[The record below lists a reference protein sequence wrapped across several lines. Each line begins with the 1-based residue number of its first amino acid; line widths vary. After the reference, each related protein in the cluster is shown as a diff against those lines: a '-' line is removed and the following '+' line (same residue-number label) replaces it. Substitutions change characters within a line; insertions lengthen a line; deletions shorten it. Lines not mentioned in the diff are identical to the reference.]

1 MGSQIVLR
9 LCVGVFRRREARET
23 LDDGCGLRQ
32 LAPIT
37 GKGIMSNIEESLR
50 AIAERVKSHSSTMA
64 TEEAVKTAVVLPFL
78 RALGYDV
85 FDPTEVVP
93 EFTADAVGKKG
104 EKVDYA
110 INIQNEIRILI
121 ECKPISV
128 ALDKRHLDQLYRYF
142 SVTAAKFA
150 ILTNGRTFNFY
161 TDLEAPN
168 KLDTRP
174 FLVFDV
180 TDFNSSILSELKK
193 FEKGSFD
200 VTAILAT
207 AERLKYTSGVK
218 QIIAKLIEEPSEEFV
233 RMVSSGVYEGR
244 MTSQAREMF
253 TGVVR
258 TAFREVVMDTVKSRL
273 SSALADT
280 EEVIEKI
287 DEPIE
292 EEPEVVTS
300 EEEREGYMIVK
311 AIVRDTISPKRVVMR
326 DQKSYCGILIDNN
339 NRKPLAR
346 LWFNRSV
353 KYIGLFDGDAEERLI
368 VDSLD
373 QIYEYSDRLRA
384 TAKKCAE

>member
-1 MGSQIVLR
+1 
-9 LCVGVFRRREARET
+9 
-23 LDDGCGLRQ
+23 
-32 LAPIT
+32 
-37 GKGIMSNIEESLR
+37 MSTIEESLR

-78 RALGYDV
+78 RSLGYDV
-85 FDPTEVVP
+85 FDPAEVVP

-110 INIQNEIRILI
+110 IKIDNEIRILI

-128 ALDKRHLDQLYRYF
+128 ALEKKHLDQLYRYF
-142 SVTAAKFA
+142 SVTNAKFA

-180 TDFNSSILSELKK
+180 TDFNAGIVAELRK

-218 QIIAKLIEEPSEEFV
+218 QVISKLIEDPSDEFV
-233 RMVSSGVYEGR
+233 RMVSANVYEGR
-244 MTSQAREMF
+244 MTSQVREMF

-258 TAFREVVMDTVKSRL
+258 AAFREVIMDTVKSRL

-287 DEPIE
+287 DTPVD
-292 EEPEVVTS
+292 EEPDVVTT
-300 EEEREGYMIVK
+300 EEEREGFMIIK
-311 AIVRDTISPKRVVMR
+311 AIVRDTVSATRVVMR

-373 QIYEYSDRLRA
+373 KIYEYSDRLRA
-384 TAKKCAE
+384 TARKYAEAS

>member
-1 MGSQIVLR
+1 
-9 LCVGVFRRREARET
+9 
-23 LDDGCGLRQ
+23 
-32 LAPIT
+32 
-37 GKGIMSNIEESLR
+37 MSTIEESLR

-85 FDPTEVVP
+85 FDPAEVVP

-110 INIQNEIRILI
+110 IKIDNEIRILI

-128 ALDKRHLDQLYRYF
+128 ELEKKHLDQLYRYF
-142 SVTAAKFA
+142 SVTNAKFA

-168 KLDTRP
+168 KLDFRP
-174 FLVFDV
+174 FFIFDV
-180 TDFNSSILSELKK
+180 SDFNAGIVAELRK
-193 FEKGSFD
+193 FEKGAFD
-200 VTAILAT
+200 VSAILAT

-218 QIIAKLIEEPSEEFV
+218 QIISKLIEDPSEDFV
-233 RMVSSGVYEGR
+233 RMASTGVYEGR
-244 MTSQAREMF
+244 MTSQVREMF
-253 TGVVR
+253 TGIVR
-258 TAFREVVMDTVKSRL
+258 AAFREVIMDTVKNRL
-273 SSALADT
+273 SNALADT

-287 DEPIE
+287 DMPIE
-292 EEPEVVTS
+292 DEPDVVTTD
-300 EEEREGYMIVK
+300 EEREGYMIIK
-311 AIVRDTISPKRVVMR
+311 AIVRDTIAAKRVVMR

-353 KYIGLFDGDAEERLI
+353 KYIGLFDGEAEERLI

-373 QIYEYSDRLRA
+373 KIYEYSDRLRA
-384 TAKKCAE
+384 TAKQYIQE

>member
-1 MGSQIVLR
+1 
-9 LCVGVFRRREARET
+9 
-23 LDDGCGLRQ
+23 
-32 LAPIT
+32 
-37 GKGIMSNIEESLR
+37 MSTIEESLR

-78 RALGYDV
+78 RSLGYDV
-85 FDPTEVVP
+85 FDPSEVVP

-110 INIQNEIRILI
+110 IKIDNEVRILI

-128 ALDKRHLDQLYRYF
+128 ALDKKHLDQLYRYF
-142 SVTAAKFA
+142 SVTNAKFA

-174 FLVFDV
+174 FFVFDV
-180 TDFNSSILSELKK
+180 TDFNAGIVTELRK
-193 FEKGSFD
+193 FEKSAFD
-200 VTAILAT
+200 VDAILAT
-207 AERLKYTSGVK
+207 AERLKYTSGIK
-218 QIIAKLIEEPSEEFV
+218 QVISKLIEEPSEEFV
-233 RMVSSGVYEGR
+233 RIVSSGVYEGR
-244 MTSQAREMF
+244 MTAQVREML

-258 TAFREVVMDTVKSRL
+258 TAFREVIMDTVKSRL

-287 DEPIE
+287 DAPVED
-292 EEPEVVTS
+292 EPEIVTT

-311 AIVRDTISPKRVVMR
+311 AIVRDTISPTRVVMR
-326 DQKSYCGILIDNN
+326 DQKSYCGVLIDNN

-346 LWFNRSV
+346 LHFNRSI
-353 KYIGLFDGDAEERLI
+353 KYIGLFDGEAEERLI
-368 VDSLD
+368 IDSLD
-373 QIYEYSDRLRA
+373 QIYEHSDRLRA
-384 TAKKCAE
+384 TAKKYID

>member
-1 MGSQIVLR
+1 
-9 LCVGVFRRREARET
+9 
-23 LDDGCGLRQ
+23 
-32 LAPIT
+32 
-37 GKGIMSNIEESLR
+37 MSTIEESLR
-50 AIAERVKSHSSTMA
+50 AISERVKSHSSTMA

-78 RALGYDV
+78 RSLGYEV
-85 FDPTEVVP
+85 FDPTEVIP

-110 INIQNEIRILI
+110 IKIDGEIRILI

-128 ALDKRHLDQLYRYF
+128 TLEKKHLDQLYRYF
-142 SVTAAKFA
+142 SVTNAKFA

-174 FLVFDV
+174 FFVFDV
-180 TDFNSSILSELKK
+180 TDFNAGIVAELRK
-193 FEKGSFD
+193 FEKASFD

-218 QIIAKLIEEPSEEFV
+218 QVISKLIEEPSEDFV
-233 RMVSSGVYEGR
+233 RLVAGTVYEGR
-244 MTSQAREMF
+244 ITAQVKEML

-258 TAFREVVMDTVKSRL
+258 TAFRDVIMDSVKNRL

-280 EEVIEKI
+280 EEVIVKI
-287 DEPIE
+287 DDPVE
-292 EEPEVVTS
+292 EEPEVVTT

-311 AIVRDTISPKRVVMR
+311 AIVRDTIAPKRVVMR

-346 LWFNRSV
+346 LHFNRSV
-353 KYIGLFDGDAEERLI
+353 KYIGLFDGEAEERLI

-373 QIYEYSDRLRA
+373 QIYDHSDRLRA
-384 TAKKCAE
+384 TAKKHAGE

>member
-1 MGSQIVLR
+1 
-9 LCVGVFRRREARET
+9 
-23 LDDGCGLRQ
+23 
-32 LAPIT
+32 
-37 GKGIMSNIEESLR
+37 MSTIEESLR
-50 AIAERVKSHSSTMA
+50 AISERVKSHSSTMA

-78 RALGYDV
+78 RSLGYDV

-110 INIQNEIRILI
+110 IKIDGEIRILI

-128 ALDKRHLDQLYRYF
+128 QLEKKHLDQLFRYF
-142 SVTAAKFA
+142 TVTNAKFA

-174 FLVFDV
+174 FFVFDIS
-180 TDFNSSILSELKK
+180 DFNSTIVAELRK

-200 VTAILAT
+200 VSAILAT
-207 AERLKYTSGVK
+207 AERLKYTSGIK
-218 QIIAKLIEEPSEEFV
+218 QEISKLIEEPSEDFV
-233 RMVSSGVYEGR
+233 RLVARNVYDGQMR
-244 MTSQAREMF
+244 AQAKEML

-258 TAFREVVMDTVKSRL
+258 TAFREVIMDAVKSRL

-280 EEVIEKI
+280 QEVIEKI
-287 DEPIE
+287 DDPATD
-292 EEPEVVTS
+292 EPEVVTT

-311 AIVRDTISPKRVVMR
+311 AIVRDTISSKRVVMR

-339 NRKPLAR
+339 NRRPLAR

-353 KYIGLFDGDAEERLI
+353 KYIGLFDGENEERLI
-368 VDSLD
+368 IDSLD
-373 QIYEYSDRLRA
+373 QIYDYNDRLRA
-384 TAKKCAE
+384 TARKYAAD

>member
-1 MGSQIVLR
+1 
-9 LCVGVFRRREARET
+9 
-23 LDDGCGLRQ
+23 
-32 LAPIT
+32 
-37 GKGIMSNIEESLR
+37 MSTIEESLR

-78 RALGYDV
+78 RSLGYDV
-85 FDPTEVVP
+85 FDPSEVVP

-110 INIQNEIRILI
+110 IKIDNEIRILI

-128 ALDKRHLDQLYRYF
+128 ALERKHLDQLYRYF
-142 SVTAAKFA
+142 SVTNAKFA

-168 KLDTRP
+168 KLDARP
-174 FLVFDV
+174 FFVFDV
-180 TDFNSSILSELKK
+180 SDFNTGIVAELRK
-193 FEKGSFD
+193 FEKGAFD
-200 VTAILAT
+200 VSAILAT

-218 QIIAKLIEEPSEEFV
+218 QIISKLIEDPSEEFV
-233 RMVSSGVYEGR
+233 RMTSAGVYEGR

-253 TGVVR
+253 TGIVR
-258 TAFREVVMDTVKSRL
+258 AAFREVIMDTVKSRL
-273 SSALADT
+273 SNALADT

-287 DEPIE
+287 DTPIE
-292 EEPEVVTS
+292 DEPDVVTTD
-300 EEEREGYMIVK
+300 EEREGYMIVK
-311 AIVRDTISPKRVVMR
+311 AIVRDTIAARRIVMR

-353 KYIGLFDGDAEERLI
+353 KYIGLFDGEAEERLI

-373 QIYEYSDRLRA
+373 KIYEYSDRLRA
-384 TAKKCAE
+384 TAKKYLQE

>member
-1 MGSQIVLR
+1 
-9 LCVGVFRRREARET
+9 
-23 LDDGCGLRQ
+23 
-32 LAPIT
+32 
-37 GKGIMSNIEESLR
+37 MSTIEESLR
-50 AIAERVKSHSSTMA
+50 AIAERVKSYSSTMA

-78 RALGYDV
+78 RSLGYDV
-85 FDPTEVVP
+85 FDPSEVVP

-110 INIQNEIRILI
+110 IKIENEVRILI

-128 ALDKRHLDQLYRYF
+128 ALDKKHLDQLYRYF
-142 SVTAAKFA
+142 SVTNAKFA

-174 FLVFDV
+174 FFVFDV
-180 TDFNSSILSELKK
+180 TDFNSGIVNELRK
-193 FEKGSFD
+193 FEKSSFD
-200 VTAILAT
+200 VDAILAT
-207 AERLKYTSGVK
+207 AERLKYTSGIK
-218 QIIAKLIEEPSEEFV
+218 QVISKLIEEPSEEFV
-233 RMVSSGVYEGR
+233 RIASAGVYDGR
-244 MTSQAREMF
+244 MIAQVREML

-258 TAFREVVMDTVKSRL
+258 TAFREVIMDTVKSRL

-287 DEPIE
+287 DAPVED
-292 EEPEVVTS
+292 EPEIVTT

-311 AIVRDTISPKRVVMR
+311 AIVRDTISSTRVVMR

-346 LWFNRSV
+346 LHFNRSI
-353 KYIGLFDGDAEERLI
+353 KYIGLFDGEAEERLI
-368 VDSLD
+368 IDSLD
-373 QIYEYSDRLRA
+373 QIYDHSDRLRA
-384 TAKKCAE
+384 TAKRYIE

>member
-1 MGSQIVLR
+1 
-9 LCVGVFRRREARET
+9 
-23 LDDGCGLRQ
+23 
-32 LAPIT
+32 
-37 GKGIMSNIEESLR
+37 MSTIEESLR
-50 AIAERVKSHSSTMA
+50 AISERVRSHSSTMA

-78 RALGYDV
+78 RSLGYDV
-85 FDPTEVVP
+85 FDPTEIVP
-93 EFTADAVGKKG
+93 EYTADAVGKKG

-110 INIQNEIRILI
+110 IKIDGEIRILI

-128 ALDKRHLDQLYRYF
+128 QLEKKHLDQLFRYF
-142 SVTAAKFA
+142 TVTNAKFA

-174 FLVFDV
+174 FFVFDIS
-180 TDFNSSILSELKK
+180 DFNTSTIAELRK

-200 VTAILAT
+200 VSAILAT

-218 QIIAKLIEEPSEEFV
+218 QEISKLIEEPTEEFV
-233 RMVSSGVYEGR
+233 RLVSRNVYEGQIR
-244 MTSQAREMF
+244 AQAKEML

-258 TAFREVVMDTVKSRL
+258 TAFREVIMDSVKSRL

-280 EEVIEKI
+280 QDVIEKI
-287 DEPIE
+287 DDPASD
-292 EEPEVVTS
+292 EPEVVTT
-300 EEEREGYMIVK
+300 EDEREGYMIVK
-311 AIVRDTISPKRVVMR
+311 AIVRDTISSKRVVMR

-339 NRKPLAR
+339 NRRPLAR

-353 KYIGLFDGDAEERLI
+353 KYIGLFDGESEERLI

-373 QIYEYSDRLRA
+373 QIYDHSERLRA
-384 TAKKCAE
+384 TAKKYAED

>member
-1 MGSQIVLR
+1 
-9 LCVGVFRRREARET
+9 
-23 LDDGCGLRQ
+23 
-32 LAPIT
+32 
-37 GKGIMSNIEESLR
+37 MSTIEESLR
-50 AIAERVKSHSSTMA
+50 AISERVKSHSSTMA

-78 RALGYDV
+78 RSLGYEV
-85 FDPTEVVP
+85 FDPTEVIP

-110 INIQNEIRILI
+110 IKIDGEIRILI

-128 ALDKRHLDQLYRYF
+128 TLEKKHLDQLYRYF
-142 SVTAAKFA
+142 SVTNAKFA

-168 KLDTRP
+168 KLDARP
-174 FLVFDV
+174 FFVFDV
-180 TDFNSSILSELKK
+180 SDFNSGIVAELRK
-193 FEKGSFD
+193 FEKASFD
-200 VTAILAT
+200 VSAILAT

-218 QIIAKLIEEPSEEFV
+218 QVISKLIEEPSEDFV
-233 RMVSSGVYEGR
+233 RLVAGSVYEGR
-244 MTSQAREMF
+244 ITAQVKEML

-258 TAFREVVMDTVKSRL
+258 TAFRDVIMDSVKNRL

-287 DEPIE
+287 DEPVE
-292 EEPEVVTS
+292 EEPEVVTT

-346 LWFNRSV
+346 LHFNRSV
-353 KYIGLFDGDAEERLI
+353 KYIGLFDGESEERLI

-373 QIYEYSDRLRA
+373 QIYDHSDRLRV
-384 TAKKCAE
+384 TAKKYSAE

>member
-1 MGSQIVLR
+1 
-9 LCVGVFRRREARET
+9 
-23 LDDGCGLRQ
+23 
-32 LAPIT
+32 
-37 GKGIMSNIEESLR
+37 MSTVEESLR

-78 RALGYDV
+78 RSLGYDV

-110 INIQNEIRILI
+110 IKIDNDIRILI

-128 ALDKRHLDQLYRYF
+128 ALEKKHLDQLYRYF
-142 SVTAAKFA
+142 SVTNAKFA

-180 TDFNSSILSELKK
+180 TDFNAGIVAELRK

-200 VTAILAT
+200 VSAILAT

-218 QIIAKLIEEPSEEFV
+218 QVISKLIEEPSEDFV
-233 RMVSSGVYEGR
+233 RMASAGVYEGR
-244 MTSQAREMF
+244 MTSQVREMF

-258 TAFREVVMDTVKSRL
+258 AAFREVIMDTVKSRL

-287 DEPIE
+287 DAPAEDEPD
-292 EEPEVVTS
+292 VVTT

-311 AIVRDTISPKRVVMR
+311 AIVRDTISPKRIVMR
-326 DQKSYCGILIDNN
+326 DQKSYCGILVDNN

-353 KYIGLFDGDAEERLI
+353 KYIGLFDGEEEERLI

-373 QIYEYSDRLRA
+373 KIYEYADRLRA
-384 TAKKCAE
+384 TARKYVEAA

>member
-1 MGSQIVLR
+1 
-9 LCVGVFRRREARET
+9 
-23 LDDGCGLRQ
+23 
-32 LAPIT
+32 
-37 GKGIMSNIEESLR
+37 MSTIEESLR
-50 AIAERVKSHSSTMA
+50 AISERVKSHSSTMA

-78 RALGYDV
+78 RSLGYEV
-85 FDPTEVVP
+85 FDPTEVIP

-110 INIQNEIRILI
+110 IKIDGEIRILI

-128 ALDKRHLDQLYRYF
+128 TLEKKHLDQLYRYF
-142 SVTAAKFA
+142 SVTNAKFA

-174 FLVFDV
+174 FFVFDV
-180 TDFNSSILSELKK
+180 TDFNAGIVAELRK
-193 FEKGSFD
+193 FEKTSFD
-200 VTAILAT
+200 VSAILAT
-207 AERLKYTSGVK
+207 AERLKYTSGIK
-218 QIIAKLIEEPSEEFV
+218 QVISKLIEEPSEDFV
-233 RMVSSGVYEGR
+233 RLVAGTVYEGR
-244 MTSQAREMF
+244 ITAQVKEML

-258 TAFREVVMDTVKSRL
+258 TAFRDVIMDSVKNRL

-280 EEVIEKI
+280 EEVIVKI
-287 DEPIE
+287 DDPVE
-292 EEPEVVTS
+292 EEPEVVTT

-311 AIVRDTISPKRVVMR
+311 AIVRDTIAPKRVVMR

-346 LWFNRSV
+346 LHFNRSV
-353 KYIGLFDGDAEERLI
+353 KYIGLFDGEAEERLI

-373 QIYEYSDRLRA
+373 QIYDHSDRLRA
-384 TAKKCAE
+384 TAKKYAGE

>member
-1 MGSQIVLR
+1 MV
-9 LCVGVFRRREARET
+9 
-23 LDDGCGLRQ
+23 
-32 LAPIT
+32 
-37 GKGIMSNIEESLR
+37 
-50 AIAERVKSHSSTMA
+50 

-78 RALGYDV
+78 RSLGYDV
-85 FDPTEVVP
+85 FDPSEVIP

-110 INIQNEIRILI
+110 IKIDNEIRILI

-128 ALDKRHLDQLYRYF
+128 SLEKKHLDQLYRYF
-142 SVTAAKFA
+142 SVTNAKFA

-161 TDLEAPN
+161 TDLDAPN

-174 FLVFDV
+174 FFVFDV
-180 TDFNSSILSELKK
+180 TDFNAGIVAELKK
-193 FEKGSFD
+193 FEKASFD
-200 VTAILAT
+200 VSAILAT

-218 QIIAKLIEEPSEEFV
+218 QIISKLIEEPTEEFV
-233 RMVSSGVYEGR
+233 KMVAQNVYDGR
-244 MTSQAREMF
+244 MTAQVRDLM

-258 TAFREVVMDTVKSRL
+258 TAFREVIMDTVKSRL

-287 DEPIE
+287 DEPVPDD
-292 EEPEVVTS
+292 PEVVTT

-311 AIVRDTISPKRVVMR
+311 AIVRDTVAPQRVVMR
-326 DQKSYCGILIDNN
+326 DQKTYCGILVDNN

-353 KYIGLFDGDAEERLI
+353 KYIGLFDGESEERLI
-368 VDSLD
+368 IESLD
-373 QIYEYSDRLRA
+373 QIYDHTERLRA
-384 TAKKCAE
+384 AARKYAEPA

>member
-1 MGSQIVLR
+1 MG
-9 LCVGVFRRREARET
+9 T
-23 LDDGCGLRQ
+23 
-32 LAPIT
+32 
-37 GKGIMSNIEESLR
+37 IEESLR
-50 AIAERVKSHSSTMA
+50 AIADRVKSHSSTMA

-110 INIQNEIRILI
+110 IKIENEIRILV
-121 ECKPISV
+121 ECKPVSV
-128 ALDKRHLDQLYRYF
+128 ALEKKHLDQLYRYF
-142 SVTAAKFA
+142 SVTNAKFA

-168 KLDTRP
+168 KFDTRP

-180 TDFNSSILSELKK
+180 TDFNAGIVTELRK
-193 FEKGSFD
+193 FEKAAFD
-200 VTAILAT
+200 VNAILAT

-218 QIIAKLIEEPSEEFV
+218 QQISKLIEEPSEEFV
-233 RMVSSGVYEGR
+233 RLVVNGIYEGR
-244 MTSQAREMF
+244 LTSQAREML

-258 TAFREVVMDTVKSRL
+258 AAFREVIMDTVKSRL

-287 DEPIE
+287 DEPAP
-292 EEPEVVTS
+292 EEPEVVTTD
-300 EEEREGYMIVK
+300 EEREGYMIVK
-311 AIVRDTISPKRVVMR
+311 AIVRDTLAPQRVVMR

-353 KYIGLFDGDAEERLI
+353 KYIGLFDGEAEERLI
-368 VDSLD
+368 VGSLD
-373 QIYEYSDRLRA
+373 QIYDFSDRLRA
-384 TAKKCAE
+384 TARKYLS

>member
-1 MGSQIVLR
+1 
-9 LCVGVFRRREARET
+9 
-23 LDDGCGLRQ
+23 
-32 LAPIT
+32 
-37 GKGIMSNIEESLR
+37 
-50 AIAERVKSHSSTMA
+50 MA

-78 RALGYDV
+78 RSLGYDV

-110 INIQNEIRILI
+110 IKIDNEIRILI

-128 ALDKRHLDQLYRYF
+128 SLDKKHLDQLYRYF
-142 SVTAAKFA
+142 SVTNAKFA

-161 TDLEAPN
+161 TDLDAPN

-174 FLVFDV
+174 FFVFDV
-180 TDFNSSILSELKK
+180 TDFSAGIVTELRK
-193 FEKGSFD
+193 FEKSAFD
-200 VTAILAT
+200 VAAILAT
-207 AERLKYTSGVK
+207 AERLKYTSGIK
-218 QIIAKLIEEPSEEFV
+218 QVISKLIEEPTDDFV
-233 RMVSSGVYEGR
+233 RTVSGSVYEGR
-244 MTSQAREMF
+244 MTAQVKEML

-258 TAFREVVMDTVKSRL
+258 TAFREVIMDTVKSRL

-287 DEPIE
+287 DTPVE
-292 EEPEVVTS
+292 EEPDVVTTD
-300 EEEREGYMIVK
+300 EEREGYMIVK
-311 AIVRDTISPKRVVMR
+311 AIVRDTISSKRVMMR

-353 KYIGLFDGDAEERLI
+353 KYIGLFDGESEERLI

-373 QIYEYSDRLRA
+373 QIYDYSDRLRA
-384 TAKKCAE
+384 TAKKYADS

>member
-1 MGSQIVLR
+1 
-9 LCVGVFRRREARET
+9 
-23 LDDGCGLRQ
+23 
-32 LAPIT
+32 
-37 GKGIMSNIEESLR
+37 MSSIDESLR
-50 AIAERVKSHSSTMA
+50 SIAERVKSHSSTMA

-85 FDPTEVVP
+85 FDPSEVVP

-110 INIQNEIRILI
+110 IKVDGEIRILV

-128 ALDKRHLDQLYRYF
+128 ALEKKHLDQLYRYF
-142 SVTAAKFA
+142 SVTNAKFA

-161 TDLEAPN
+161 TDLDATN

-174 FLVFDV
+174 FFVFDV
-180 TDFNSSILSELKK
+180 TDFNAGILSELRK
-193 FEKGSFD
+193 FEKGAFD
-200 VTAILAT
+200 VSAILAT

-218 QIIAKLIEEPSEEFV
+218 QVIAKLIEEPSEEFV
-233 RMVSSGVYEGR
+233 KIVSSGVYEGR
-244 MTSQAREMF
+244 MTSQVKEMF
-253 TGVVR
+253 TGIVR
-258 TAFREVVMDTVKSRL
+258 TAFREVIMDTVKNRL

-280 EEVIEKI
+280 EQVIEKI
-287 DEPIE
+287 DDPIE
-292 EEPEVVTS
+292 DEPEVVTTD
-300 EEEREGYMIVK
+300 EEREGYMIVK
-311 AIVRDTISPKRVVMR
+311 AIVRDTISAKRVVMR

-353 KYIGLFDGDAEERLI
+353 KYIGLFDGEVEERLI

-373 QIYEYSDRLRA
+373 KIYEYSERLRA
-384 TAKKCAE
+384 TAKLYVE